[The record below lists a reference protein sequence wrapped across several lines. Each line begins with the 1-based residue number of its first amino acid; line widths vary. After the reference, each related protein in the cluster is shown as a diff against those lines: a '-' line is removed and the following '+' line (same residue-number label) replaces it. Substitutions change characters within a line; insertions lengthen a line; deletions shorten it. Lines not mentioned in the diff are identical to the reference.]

1 MPNLGKSRWFVLGVL
16 LVVSLGATAPPVTV
30 AVRPGSATLPIVV
43 RSGVHTP
50 APRAPGDYVI
60 LAWNNLGMH
69 CYDSDFSDFAV
80 LPPYNT
86 LRAQVIRIGDPPQLV
101 TEGITVWYEFPD
113 NTYSVDHRGLPDKTN
128 FWDYAQA
135 LFDLPQPLPHNV
147 GLAGKGLSG
156 TMDLDAQ
163 TGYFEAL
170 GIPLTWYRDQDAAN
184 QHPYPFQLAHITVT
198 QAGAPNNSRSV
209 LAELTVVAP
218 VSTEISCANCHC
230 DDCDA
235 TTAYPIVP
243 TGNVKQNILTLHDY
257 LNQGAY
263 DTPLMEQRPVLC
275 AGCHASAA
283 LGTTGMEGVKS
294 LSNAMHFHH
303 KDLPDITPDSDG
315 CYNCHPGPET
325 QCLRDTMS
333 QNFSANCTNCHGLM
347 AEVAQNPQPWLQ
359 EPQCSNGG
367 CHGAGYAPDQALF
380 QYSRGHGGIY
390 CSGCHDSPHAYSPGR
405 ESNDGIKFMQ
415 LQGHLGSLS
424 DCTVCHATKPDQM
437 FKHSF

>member
-1 MPNLGKSRWFVLGVL
+1 MFHTAKSRWFVLGVL
-16 LVVSLGATAPPVTV
+16 LVAMLVPGTTPVTV
-30 AVRPGSATLPIVV
+30 STNPTSIELPTVPPPKA
-43 RSGVHTP
+43 P
-50 APRAPGDYVI
+50 APVIHLTGGYII

-86 LRAQVIRIGDPPQLV
+86 LRAQVIRVGDPPQLV
-101 TEGITVWYEFPD
+101 TEGITVRYEFPQ
-113 NTYSVDHRGLPDKTN
+113 NTYSVDHPGLPDKTN

-135 LFDLPQPLPHNV
+135 LFGLPQPLPSNI

-163 TGYFEAL
+163 TGYFEAA
-170 GIPLTWYRDQDAAN
+170 GIPLTEYRDRDVVRQR
-184 QHPYPFQLAHITVT
+184 PYPYQLARITVT
-198 QAGAPNNSRSV
+198 KAGAKGSRSV
-209 LAELTVVAP
+209 LAQATVVAP

-235 TTAYPIVP
+235 TTAYPITP
-243 TGNVKQNILTLHDY
+243 TGNIKQNILTLHDY

-263 DTPLMEQRPVLC
+263 DTPLMDQRPVLC
-275 AGCHASAA
+275 ADCHASAA
-283 LGTTGMEGVKS
+283 LGTAGMAGVKS

-303 KDLPDITPDSDG
+303 KDLPDITPDTDG

-333 QNFSANCTNCHGLM
+333 QNFSLNCTNCHGTM
-347 AEVAQNPQPWLQ
+347 ATVAENPQPWVQ
-359 EPQCSNGG
+359 EPQCSNQG
-367 CHGAGYAPDQALF
+367 CHGAGYTPDQALY

-390 CSGCHDSPHAYSPGR
+390 CSGCHDSPHAYGPSR
-405 ESNDGIKFMQ
+405 VSNDGIKFMQ

-424 DCTVCHATKPDQM
+424 NCTVCHATKPDQM
-437 FKHSF
+437 FQHSF